1 MSTGPS
7 SSRSSRREARERAVE
22 LTYEATARRWT
33 VDQIVGSLLV
43 RPEPFA
49 VDLLRSVESN
59 QIQIDDLLRERAR
72 GWSLERMPTIDLIVM
87 RLGVAEMLSEDT
99 PTGVIL
105 AEATALAGLYS
116 TDESSR
122 FVNGLLAAIA
132 KDLRPA

>member
-1 MSTGPS
+1 MSNSPS

-22 LTYEATARRWT
+22 LTYEATARSWT

-43 RPEPFA
+43 QPEPFA
-49 VDLLRSVESN
+49 VDLLRSVEAN
-59 QIQIDDLLRERAR
+59 QPRIDELLRERAR

-87 RLGVAEMLSEDT
+87 RLGVAEMLTEKT
-99 PTGVIL
+99 PTGVVL